1 MHIVIMVAQLLLG
14 LTILVFI
21 HELGHFL
28 AAKFFKT
35 RVDKFYLFF
44 DFLFPMP
51 NVLNFALFKKRIGET
66 EYGFG
71 WFPLGGYVSIAGM
84 VDETQDADSLASEP
98 QPWEYRSKRSYQK
111 MIIILGG
118 IIFNIIFAILIY
130 GALTKIVDKFYV
142 PTETLKSG
150 DITFTESSL
159 KYGFKQGDIIK
170 SVNSETPKR
179 IDDLTPMSI
188 ILNGGNYQVER
199 EENGVKSLKNIVVPT
214 NLVDSLKEPL
224 FYASY
229 SNLAVKKISSG
240 SNAEKAGLEKNDII
254 KVVNNKEILNFDL
267 FKSILDSS
275 KNKEI
280 AIQVTRNNQLK
291 DLKVLVDAKGTIG
304 FFPDIV
310 YDKSKY
316 QTRDYSIIEAINYGA
331 IKSFNIFGLMFEN
344 IKKIFQGK
352 VKAADSVGGPVA
364 MAKGFGSVWDW
375 VHFWEFT
382 AMISVCLAFM
392 NLLPIPGLD
401 GGHAVIITIEAIIRR
416 PVSPKVLQILQN
428 IGTYMI
434 LALMVFAFYNDISKR

>member
-1 MHIVIMVAQLLLG
+1 MHIVIMVAQLLLS
-14 LTILVFI
+14 LSILVFI

-28 AAKFFKT
+28 AAKAFKT

-44 DFLFPMP
+44 DFLFPLP
-51 NVLNFALFKKRIGET
+51 DKLNFALFKKKVGET
-66 EYGFG
+66 EYGIG

-98 QPWEYRSKRSYQK
+98 QPWEYRSKRSWQK

-130 GALTKIVDKFYV
+130 ATMTLVVDKYYV

-150 DITFTESSL
+150 DITFTQSSI
-159 KYGFKQGDIIK
+159 KYGFKDSDIIK
-170 SVNSETPKR
+170 LVNGECPKR

-199 EENGVKSLKNIVVPT
+199 VENGQKSIVKIDLPS
-214 NLVDSLKEPL
+214 NLMDSLKEPL

-229 SNLAVKKISSG
+229 SNLLVKKISSG

-254 KVVNNKEILNFDL
+254 KIVNGTEILNFDM

-275 KNKEI
+275 KEKQIE
-280 AIQVTRNNQLK
+280 IQVSRENKIHN
-291 DLKVLVDAKGTIG
+291 LKVLVDKKGTIG
-304 FFPDIV
+304 FFPSIIYNKD
-310 YDKSKY
+310 KY
-316 QTRDYSIIEAINYGA
+316 QTRNYSILESIKYGT

-375 VHFWEFT
+375 THFWEFT

-401 GGHAVIITIEAIIRR
+401 GGHAVIISIESIIRR
-416 PVSPKVLQILQN
+416 PVSPRILQILQN

-434 LALMVFAFYNDISKR
+434 LGLMIFAFYNDITRK